1 MLSTHRVSREIPRR
15 TMQQLIHKC
24 TVPTVFLRRL
34 DPTELRDAVRS
45 SHLYAVSMRA
55 SLVEALSVLDAAL
68 ADALG
73 PDEAVEV
80 WRAE

>member
-1 MLSTHRVSREIPRR
+1 M
-15 TMQQLIHKC
+15 
-24 TVPTVFLRRL
+24 
-34 DPTELRDAVRS
+34 RS